1 MLQRVKLKCI
11 RVKRVKARQMNPM
24 EKEWIEVEFETL
36 NLNDKRLE
44 ARAHKIV
51 GDFSAR
57 PTGSIPEFSETWA
70 ATKAAYNFFNNESVS
85 AAAILAA
92 QRQATLERMKAYRL
106 VLGLHDTTEVN
117 LSHFPAT
124 AGTGALGSG
133 KSQGFLTHSTFVVTP
148 DGLPLG
154 LLAQEHWVRSAET
167 RGQSEQRRVRPIA
180 EKESNKW
187 LKALTASSIDL
198 PPATQLL
205 LVSDRES
212 DVLEY
217 FLHPRLAQVDL
228 LIRATQNRVVDGS
241 EGLLWQTVRQAALA
255 GCVTITVDAKEQQP
269 ARTAQCQVRYQR
281 VTVRPPKNR
290 PAHLPKLKAVT
301 LWAILLEEDAPPA
314 GVTPLCWSLLTTRPV
329 PSFDEACRLIE
340 FYTLR
345 WIIERFHFVL
355 KSGCRIEERRF
366 DTVTASQC
374 FLALA
379 NLVAWRLL
387 FLTYLGRLA
396 PTLPCTVALQDPEW
410 KALFCF
416 IHKTQVPPAAPPSL
430 QLAIR
435 WIAQLGGFLARNG
448 DAQPGVKVLWRGWQ
462 RLSDL
467 VQTWLI
473 FNPAPP

>member
-1 MLQRVKLKCI
+1 
-11 RVKRVKARQMNPM
+11 MNPG
-24 EKEWIEVEFETL
+24 EQEWIEVEFETL
-36 NLNDKRLE
+36 NLNDKRLD

-57 PTGSIPEFSETWA
+57 PTGSIPEFSENWA
-70 ATKAAYNFFNNESVS
+70 ATKAAYNFFSNESVS

-92 QRQATLERMKAYRL
+92 QRQATLERMKEYRL

-117 LSHFPAT
+117 LTHFPESE
-124 AGTGALGSG
+124 GTGPLGSG

-148 DGLPLG
+148 EGLPLG
-154 LLAQEHWVRSAET
+154 LLAQENWVRSAET
-167 RGQSEQRRVRPIA
+167 RGQSEQRRERPIE
-180 EKESNKW
+180 EKESYKW
-187 LKALTASSIDL
+187 LKALTESSLDL
-198 PPATQLL
+198 PPETQLL
-205 LVSDRES
+205 MVSDRES

-217 FLHPRLAQVDL
+217 FLHPRPAQVDL
-228 LIRATQNRVVDGS
+228 LIRAAQNRMVDGS
-241 EGLLWQTVRQAALA
+241 EWLLWQTVRRTPLS
-255 GCVTITVDAKEQQP
+255 GCVTIEVEAKDKQP
-269 ARTAQCQVRYQR
+269 ARTAQCQVRYQG

-314 GVTPLCWSLLTTRPV
+314 GVTPLQWSLLTTMPV
-329 PSFDEACRLIE
+329 PCFDEACRLIE

-366 DTVTASQC
+366 NTVVACQR

-396 PTLPCTVALQDPEW
+396 PTLPCTIALQDAEW
-410 KALFCF
+410 KALYCF
-416 IHKTQVPPAAPPSL
+416 IHKTQLPPAAPPSL

-435 WIAQLGGFLARNG
+435 WIAQLGGFLARNADG
-448 DAQPGVKVLWRGWQ
+448 GGLLGAGVKVLWRGWQ

>member
-1 MLQRVKLKCI
+1 MKPLE
-11 RVKRVKARQMNPM
+11 KA
-24 EKEWIEVEFETL
+24 WIEVEFETL
-36 NLNDKRLE
+36 DLNDKRLE
-44 ARAHKIV
+44 ARAHQIV
-51 GDFSAR
+51 SDLSAR
-57 PTGSIPEFSETWA
+57 PTGSIPEFSENWA
-70 ATKAAYNFFNNESVS
+70 ATKAAYNFFSNESVS
-85 AAAILAA
+85 AAAMLAA
-92 QRQATLERMKAYRL
+92 QRQATLERMQAYGL

-124 AGTGALGSG
+124 AGTGPLGSG

-148 DGLPLG
+148 EGLPLG
-154 LLAQEHWVRSAET
+154 LLAQETWVRNAPT
-167 RGQSEQRRVRPIA
+167 LGQSEPQRERPIE
-180 EKESNKW
+180 EKESYKW
-187 LKALTASSIDL
+187 LKALSESSVGL

-205 LVSDRES
+205 MVSDRES

-217 FLHPRLAQVDL
+217 FLHPRPSQVEL
-228 LIRATQNRVVDGS
+228 LIRATQNRSVEGS
-241 EGLLWQTVRQAALA
+241 EWLLWQTVRQAPLS
-255 GCVTITVDAKEQQP
+255 GCVTIEVEAKDQQP
-269 ARTAQCQVRYQR
+269 ARTATCQVRYQQ

-290 PAHLPKLKAVT
+290 PAHLPKLKPVS
-301 LWAILLEEDAPPA
+301 LSAILLEEGDPPA
-314 GVTPLCWSLLTTRPV
+314 GVTPLRWCLLTTLPV
-329 PSFDEACRLIE
+329 PTFDEACRLIE
-340 FYTLR
+340 CYTLR

-366 DTVTASQC
+366 DTVAASQR

-396 PTLPCTVALQDPEW
+396 PTLPCTVALQDFEW

-416 IHKTQVPPAAPPSL
+416 IHKSQHPPATPPSL
-430 QLAIR
+430 QQALR
-435 WIAQLGGFLARNG
+435 WIAQLGGFLARTA

-462 RLSDL
+462 RLADL

>member
-1 MLQRVKLKCI
+1 
-11 RVKRVKARQMNPM
+11 MNPI
-24 EKEWIEVEFETL
+24 EKEWIAVEFETL
-36 NLNDKRLE
+36 DLNDKRLE
-44 ARAHKIV
+44 ARAHQIV

-57 PTGSIPEFSETWA
+57 PTGSIPEFSESWA
-70 ATKAAYNFFNNESVS
+70 ATKAAYNFFSNESVS
-85 AAAILAA
+85 GAAILAA
-92 QRQATLERMKAYRL
+92 QRQATLVRMKAYPL

-124 AGTGALGSG
+124 EGTGPLGSG

-148 DGLPLG
+148 EGLPLG
-154 LLAQEHWVRSAET
+154 LLAQEHWVRQEET
-167 RGQSEQRRVRPIA
+167 RGQSEQRRERPIE
-180 EKESNKW
+180 EKESYKW
-187 LKALTASSIDL
+187 LKALTESSVDL
-198 PPATQLL
+198 PPETQVLM
-205 LVSDRES
+205 VSDRES

-217 FLHPRLAQVDL
+217 CLHPRPRQVEL
-228 LIRATQNRVVDGS
+228 LIRATQNRVVEGS
-241 EGLLWQTVRQAALA
+241 EWLLWQTVHRAPLS
-255 GCVTITVDAKEQQP
+255 GCVTIAVEAKNEQP
-269 ARTAQCQVRYQR
+269 ARTAECQVRYQR

-290 PAHLPKLKAVT
+290 PAHLPKLKSVT
-301 LWAILLEEDAPPA
+301 LWAIVLEEGATPTGVAP
-314 GVTPLCWSLLTTRPV
+314 LRWSLLTTMPV
-329 PSFDEACRLIE
+329 PSFDEACRLIT

-366 DTVTASQC
+366 DTVAASQR

-396 PTLPCTVALQDPEW
+396 PALPCTVALQEAEW

-416 IHKTQVPPAAPPSL
+416 IHKSPFPPPTPPSL
-430 QLAIR
+430 HQAIR
-435 WIAQLGGFLARNG
+435 WIAQLGGFLARNS
-448 DAQPGVKVLWRGWQ
+448 DAHPGVKVLWRGWQ